1 MALGKFLR
9 WIIFLVF
16 SISANYSY
24 GDNRAELLKLEGYLN
39 SLQHIVAKFVQV
51 DANGNTQ
58 RGNFFLSRPGKLKW
72 DYVKPKKISILFKG
86 NRIFYHDKDLDQR
99 SEYKTQDSL
108 IYFLIA
114 PKISF
119 LSPDSQYYLQSF
131 RKTER
136 GIALEVKKH
145 NQSKGEVLVLKF
157 SVAPIKLTS
166 VEIKDSMQIFID
178 SVIEYPTLDQNL
190 FNT

>member
-1 MALGKFLR
+1 MSLNLLGRISL
-9 WIIFLVF
+9 IFFILL
-16 SISANYSY
+16 SNNAHS
-24 GDNRAELLKLEGYLN
+24 DDRAELLKLENYLN

-72 DYVKPKKISILFKG
+72 DYVEPKRISILFKS
-86 NRIFYHDKDLDQR
+86 NKIFYHDKGLDQR

-108 IYFLIA
+108 LYFLIA

-131 RKTER
+131 SNTGKE
-136 GIALEVKKH
+136 IALEVKKH
-145 NQSKGEVLVLKF
+145 NQTKGEVLVLRF
-157 SVAPIKLTS
+157 STAPVSLTS
-166 VEIKDSMQIFID
+166 VEVKGSLRIFID

-190 FNT
+190 FNS